1 MTTLIL
7 GLVIVDSHAC
17 EVPDHRSE
25 RCPWVNDHIDEPA
38 RDRFWEIPPALR
50 RMLGYQVIGQTFDDK
65 GECESS
71 ESYRSFCVVDSYLSG
86 ESDSLPIFEFSR
98 EIRALVK
105 SVGTPGRKGSTKWIS
120 FGRSKKS
127 SAATLAFDFLGQ
139 ALAAKDD
146 SRKNLFPADLR
157 YLPPTHTIFAQQH
170 CITPEYRA
178 NLLSS
183 AKSGLLL
190 NLKNLMKSESLHNQ
204 ESEDFRVMAQV
215 FSKWYE
221 YNADDAGHKQHNR
234 HLGLDYFAMTI
245 AAGSFGI
252 LGR

>member
-17 EVPDHRSE
+17 EVPDHRLENCS
-25 RCPWVNDHIDEPA
+25 WVNDHIDEHL
-38 RDRFWEIPPALR
+38 RGSFWEIPPALR
-50 RMLGYQVIGQTFDDK
+50 RMLGYQIIGQTFDDQ
-65 GECESS
+65 GECQSGECFS
-71 ESYRSFCVVDSYLSG
+71 SFCTVDSYLSG
-86 ESDSLPIFEFSR
+86 ESDSLPVFRFSQEVR
-98 EIRALVK
+98 SVVK
-105 SVGTPGRKGSTKWIS
+105 SAVTRGRKGSTKWIS
-120 FGRSKKS
+120 FGRSKKY
-127 SAATLAFDFLGQ
+127 SAATLTFDFLAQ
-139 ALAAKDD
+139 ALALKDD
-146 SRKNLFPADLR
+146 ARKNLFPVDLR
-157 YLPPTHTIFAQQH
+157 YLPPTHTIFAQQY
-170 CITPEYRA
+170 CIAPEYRA

-204 ESEDFRVMAQV
+204 ESEDLRVMAQV
-215 FSKWYE
+215 FSKWFDYS
-221 YNADDAGHKQHNR
+221 ADDAGHKQHNR